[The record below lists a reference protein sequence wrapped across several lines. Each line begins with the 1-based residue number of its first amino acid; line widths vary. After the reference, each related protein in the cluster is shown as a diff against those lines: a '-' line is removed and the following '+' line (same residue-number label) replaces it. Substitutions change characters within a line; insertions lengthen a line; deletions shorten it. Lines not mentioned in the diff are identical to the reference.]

1 MGGGQSVNSTRD
13 YGEGQRRIPRK
24 KPFCQGTKDMPGRWA
39 GGGSPPS
46 STLPPLHKGGRP
58 ELMGAHH
65 SRRDNSRVAWQEGSA
80 RKAWLPENFPVAGPG
95 CHPPPLQGTAQS
107 GCIHSANSCEW
118 WDTRDVNVE
127 AIPTAEPYPGS
138 LPTLLKTH
146 LWSDP
151 ALTSCT
157 H

>member
-65 SRRDNSRVAWQEGSA
+65 SRRDNGPVAWQEGSA

-95 CHPPPLQGTAQS
+95 CHSPPPLYKGQHRVAAFTQQTLVSGGTL
-107 GCIHSANSCEW
+107 GM
-118 WDTRDVNVE
+118 TM
-127 AIPTAEPYPGS
+127 
-138 LPTLLKTH
+138 
-146 LWSDP
+146 
-151 ALTSCT
+151 
-157 H
+157 